1 MNHYSVI
8 NDMPTRTSLVRKKKE
23 EKKKMEM
30 EKWTTTSTVAT
41 EKQTIYC
48 QLCLFCRFAVAGLL
62 MVVGDVDAGFSA
74 LKSIQFET
82 IRNQM
87 SSAFLQS
94 CINATDVIL
103 LLHAEGSIS
112 DLCDVWWNKLGYY
125 WLLFTCMHYQA
136 RRTLKTVY
144 DLILFGLIFSFM
156 FI

>member
-1 MNHYSVI
+1 M
-8 NDMPTRTSLVRKKKE
+8 
-23 EKKKMEM
+23 
-30 EKWTTTSTVAT
+30 AA

-87 SSAFLQS
+87 SRAFLQS

-112 DLCDVWWNKLGYY
+112 DLCDVSWNKLGYY
-125 WLLFTCMHYQA
+125 
-136 RRTLKTVY
+136 
-144 DLILFGLIFSFM
+144 
-156 FI
+156 